1 MTDST
6 TPAGSGGRAGDLP
19 NGVGGSQDGRA
30 GDLPTDAAAESTS
43 PSGESLQADPE
54 NVQAGPESVQIVKGG
69 DVDEDELAALVAGI
83 VAATAAGAPTEPV
96 EPDAAAGDS
105 RWVRGA
111 RRRAAFPRHGRDA
124 WRWSLR

>member
-30 GDLPTDAAAESTS
+30 GDLPADAAAESTS

-54 NVQAGPESVQIVKGG
+54 NVQIVKGG

-111 RRRAAFPRHGRDA
+111 RRPAAFPRHGRDA